1 MIQDFKQTVN
11 NGLPFKLKTIHMTTM
26 SIYYLKYD
34 GIDYTLESE
43 NDKIRV
49 ERIKFISDDNV
60 SLHLSNGRE
69 DTFII
74 IGA

>member
-1 MIQDFKQTVN
+1 MTQDFKQTVN
-11 NGLPFKLKTIHMTTM
+11 SGQPFKLKTIHMTTM

-34 GIDYTLESE
+34 GTDYTLESE
-43 NDKIRV
+43 NDKLSV
-49 ERIKFISDDNV
+49 ERIKFITDENV